1 MALLTPPSR
10 PLFLFPSISTQKPL
24 TLTQTPQPTTPQTGA
39 TYALEKLDGM
49 ELGGRPLKIRP
60 AMRKPNNYGG
70 GGGYGG
76 GDGGY

>member
-1 MALLTPPSR
+1 MPAHPPH
-10 PLFLFPSISTQKPL
+10 PN
-24 TLTQTPQPTTPQTGA
+24 PTRHPDTTGA

-60 AMRKPNNYGG
+60 AIRKPNNYGG

-76 GDGGY
+76 GNGGYGGGYE

>member
-1 MALLTPPSR
+1 MGWMDETPSLKTSR
-10 PLFLFPSISTQKPL
+10 SPPPQAT
-24 TLTQTPQPTTPQTGA
+24 TLTTPKSPTTHTTGA
-39 TYALEKLDGM
+39 TYALEKLDGQ